1 MVKNSEI
8 VFGWYCTFINFLFI
22 LSPSLILSKYKKRIY
37 LINLTPKLIIVI
49 NYLNCIIWTCYGFKI
64 EKPYIAVGN
73 FLSNIISLS
82 LLCLLIYYL
91 SKKDILKSIVISTIF
106 FFISIIL
113 AFICILMINDN
124 EILYNLC
131 CFSTILVY
139 AAPGVQIINVN
150 KKNKYKLIPIYT
162 CVFGL
167 LASFNWTLF
176 AFYIIKKKF
185 GIISFFIGFMLSSIQ
200 IITYIISKKINEKG
214 KEIIRDGKG
223 TTKKFQKRMD
233 KNINST
239 LYSERTTK

>member
-22 LSPSLILSKYKKRIY
+22 LSPSLILSKYKKRIN

-49 NYLNCIIWTCYGFKI
+49 NYLNYIIWTCYGFKI

-73 FLSNIISLS
+73 FLSNLISLS

-162 CVFGL
+162 CVIGL

-176 AFYIIKKKF
+176 TFYIIKKKF
-185 GIISFFIGFMLSSIQ
+185 GIISFFIGFILSSIQ
-200 IITYIISKKINEKG
+200 IITYIFSKKINEKG

-239 LYSERTTK
+239 LYSERTSK

>member
-22 LSPSLILSKYKKRIY
+22 LSPSLILSKYKKRIN

-185 GIISFFIGFMLSSIQ
+185 GIISFFIGFMFSSIQ
-200 IITYIISKKINEKG
+200 IITYIFSKKINEKG

-239 LYSERTTK
+239 LYSERTSK